1 MRMLAGIAMAA
12 IAGCAW
18 AGPKV
23 PICMDLGPDGP
34 TLIVAE
40 RLASKMFAGIGVEAE
55 WGEWPK
61 HRDSCL
67 RNGAIL
73 ITLSYQTPSS
83 NHPGAWGYA
92 LPFEGEHI
100 VVFWDRVQHKV
111 SPVQAPFLLAHVLV
125 HEITHI
131 LQGVDWHSETG
142 VMKAAWDA
150 DEIREMMRRP
160 LGFTELDVNL
170 IRRGLEARSL
180 VALNLAK

>member
-1 MRMLAGIAMAA
+1 
-12 IAGCAW
+12 
-18 AGPKV
+18 
-23 PICMDLGPDGP
+23 
-34 TLIVAE
+34 
-40 RLASKMFAGIGVEAE
+40 
-55 WGEWPK
+55 
-61 HRDSCL
+61 
-67 RNGAIL
+67 
-73 ITLSYQTPSS
+73 
-83 NHPGAWGYA
+83 
-92 LPFEGEHI
+92 LPFEGKHI
-100 VVFWDRVQHKV
+100 VVFWDRVRHKV
-111 SPVQAPFLLAHVLV
+111 SPAQAPFLLAHVLV